1 MVVTR
6 DVLQSKKPHLADA
19 LPRRTFQVRP
29 ERVNLGGSPPH
40 HQDKM
45 SNYM

>member
-1 MVVTR
+1 MVVTH
-6 DVLQSKKPHLADA
+6 DVLHSKLHLADA

-29 ERVNLGGSPPH
+29 ERVNLGASPPH